1 MTPPLLHPSGQHRE
15 SKLLELNLQLIC
27 MKMDLFV
34 QFAPISFTLYYY
46 KLL

>member
-27 MKMDLFV
+27 MKMALFV
-34 QFAPISFTLYYY
+34 QFAPIFQPFTVQ
-46 KLL
+46 KGQ